1 MMKVKKITCNIAP
14 KRHLYKVLIQLST
27 SIISDDFCIKTLTKD
42 YGSTLLYVY
51 SKEEAIKQYEPPLF
65 SYEYILE
72 ISKDS
77 FMKIIK
83 KNMCIKDRFY
93 GKKYH
98 IKSEIVA
105 IDITDFDNPPYSK
118 NIIRRFLPINQAV
131 KYFEDFE
138 EYHRRKK

>member
-1 MMKVKKITCNIAP
+1 MQKITCNIVQ

-27 SIISDDFCIKTLTKD
+27 SIISDDFCIKTLTKN

-65 SYEYILE
+65 SYEYMLE
-72 ISKDS
+72 ISKES

-83 KNMCIKDRFY
+83 KNVPIKDRFY
-93 GKKYH
+93 GKKYD

-105 IDITDFDNPPYSK
+105 IDITDFDNPLYSK
-118 NIIRRFLPINQAV
+118 NTIRRFLPLNQAV
-131 KYFEDFE
+131 KYFDDFE
-138 EYHRRKK
+138 EYHRRKNNE